1 MYFVRKINSAA
12 HLLYFPKSHRDFWWV
27 ENFRRVHETFLRN
40 VWCGFIASLPT
51 KCAYGTAKKS
61 IAFSKAIYGLAWQ
74 TKYIILKNNL
84 IIDIMIKKNNSVYE
98 HLSFPIHHAVG
109 DELKRG
115 YNSKKTLNLRT
126 QLNESKTIFASK
138 YKLYL
143 PTEKELIKEL
153 KAELESLHNKKMN

>member
-1 MYFVRKINSAA
+1 
-12 HLLYFPKSHRDFWWV
+12 
-27 ENFRRVHETFLRN
+27 
-40 VWCGFIASLPT
+40 
-51 KCAYGTAKKS
+51 
-61 IAFSKAIYGLAWQ
+61 
-74 TKYIILKNNL
+74 
-84 IIDIMIKKNNSVYE
+84 
-98 HLSFPIHHAVG
+98 VG